1 MSIRQRQL
9 NYTDYILEDLDHICL
24 EIGPSRFEMKSI
36 GSFWATGNKKRITT
50 WKLGNRC
57 VGLTET
63 FNFGV
68 LVEEIEKTNLKSEEE
83 LQTFKD
89 EWNHNGMDTFSV
101 GMLRVFGDNFFEF
114 ISFNEEDHPFRKPT
128 IYNLK
133 LNLATGEF
141 EEAEESEESGE
152 SEESDESEESGESEE
167 SKEAEES
174 EESGESEESTESGE
188 SEDSD
193 KSEES

>member
-1 MSIRQRQL
+1 MKSLHRKRTEKIRENTLDKKQIYKFFFVKSLHRKRSNKKELKKFAMSIRQRQL

-57 VGLTET
+57 VSLTEK

-114 ISFNEEDHPFRKPT
+114 ISFNEEDHPFRKFT
-128 IYNLK
+128 I
-133 LNLATGEF
+133 
-141 EEAEESEESGE
+141 
-152 SEESDESEESGESEE
+152 
-167 SKEAEES
+167 
-174 EESGESEESTESGE
+174 
-188 SEDSD
+188 
-193 KSEES
+193 

>member
-1 MSIRQRQL
+1 MNTRPPI
-9 NYTDYILEDLDHICL
+9 NYILEDLDHICL

-36 GSFWATGNKKRITT
+36 GCFWAAGNKKRCTT
-50 WKLGNRC
+50 WKIGNRC
-57 VGLTET
+57 VSLTET

-68 LVEEIEKTNLKSEEE
+68 LVEEIEKTNLKTEIE

-101 GMLRVFGDNFFEF
+101 GMNPRLRVFGDNFYEF
-114 ISFNEEDHPFRKPT
+114 ISFDKEDHPFRKPT

-133 LNLATGEF
+133 LNFATGEF

-167 SKEAEES
+167 A
-174 EESGESEESTESGE
+174 EESTESGE

-193 KSEES
+193 KSEESEESKEAGESEEI